1 MYHLHSLT
9 ESGAGRRRA
18 MSIVKAKFAVLSHT
32 GKKSEETIYRRA
44 NNETWPELK
53 VTCSVRK

>member
-1 MYHLHSLT
+1 
-9 ESGAGRRRA
+9 